1 MVLDHHSMREQLFKQ
16 WKTTGV
22 LQRIEKVTKV
32 FLEERNALEFDKALS
47 GYSEFLDTYGT
58 TGQTA

>member
-1 MVLDHHSMREQLFKQ
+1 MREQLFKQ

-22 LQRIEKVTKV
+22 LERIEKVKKV

-58 TGQTA
+58 IGQTA